1 MWLVK
6 NVRQEPQQKTMEYMC
21 HSGLDTDATDTE
33 DDSGIAEEMEDPGNE
48 GAGCS
53 NDDDEEDTKTVS
65 IPDYPDIRIGDT
77 VIDIQSNALNSFF
90 DYW

>member
-1 MWLVK
+1 
-6 NVRQEPQQKTMEYMC
+6 MC
-21 HSGLDTDATDTE
+21 QSGLDTDATDTE
-33 DDSGIAEEMEDPGNE
+33 DDSGIAEEMEDASNE
-48 GAGCS
+48 GAGC
-53 NDDDEEDTKTVS
+53 NDDEDADTETIA